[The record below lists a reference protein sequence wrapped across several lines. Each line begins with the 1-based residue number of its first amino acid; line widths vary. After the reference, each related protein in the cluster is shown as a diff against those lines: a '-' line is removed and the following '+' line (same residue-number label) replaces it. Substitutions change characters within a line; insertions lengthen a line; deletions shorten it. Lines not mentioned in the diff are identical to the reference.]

1 MIGQH
6 GVTTILNAA
15 PGRADLGPELLDSVD
30 ILVVNETEAALLAG
44 AGAGEVVRC
53 GEVRAVNEPS
63 SRMRRSC
70 CPC

>member
-44 AGAGEVVRC
+44 AGEVVRC
-53 GEVRAVNEPS
+53 GEVRAENKLF
-63 SRMRRSC
+63 
-70 CPC
+70 

>member
-44 AGAGEVVRC
+44 EVAGEVVRC

-63 SRMRRSC
+63 
-70 CPC
+70 

>member
-6 GVTTILNAA
+6 GVPTILNAA

-44 AGAGEVVRC
+44 AGAGAGEVVRC

-63 SRMRRSC
+63 
-70 CPC
+70 

>member
-44 AGAGEVVRC
+44 AGELVLTHPESGERAAEAGTSACRY
-53 GEVRAVNEPS
+53 
-63 SRMRRSC
+63 M
-70 CPC
+70 

>member
-44 AGAGEVVRC
+44 AGEVVRC

-70 CPC
+70 CPG

>member
-44 AGAGEVVRC
+44 AGAGEV
-53 GEVRAVNEPS
+53 RAVNEPS
-63 SRMRRSC
+63 
-70 CPC
+70 

>member
-30 ILVVNETEAALLAG
+30 ILVVNEDGTVDNITKFPLGPEHNVIPA
-44 AGAGEVVRC
+44 
-53 GEVRAVNEPS
+53 
-63 SRMRRSC
+63 
-70 CPC
+70 

>member
-30 ILVVNETEAALLAG
+30 ILVVNETDAALLARAG
-44 AGAGEVVRC
+44 AGAGEVVQC

-63 SRMRRSC
+63 
-70 CPC
+70 

>member
-44 AGAGEVVRC
+44 AVAGAGEVVRC
-53 GEVRAVNEPS
+53 GEVRAENKLF
-63 SRMRRSC
+63 
-70 CPC
+70 